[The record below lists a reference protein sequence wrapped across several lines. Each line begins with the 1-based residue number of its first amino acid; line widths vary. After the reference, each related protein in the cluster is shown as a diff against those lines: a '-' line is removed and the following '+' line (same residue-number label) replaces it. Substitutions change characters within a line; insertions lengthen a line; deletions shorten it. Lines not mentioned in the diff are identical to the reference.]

1 MNHTSNNPW
10 IYYSRFKTATANDI
24 NLVQHAKDCLAS
36 LYEIST
42 RTELKISQAYN
53 LIFNHIPDELTL
65 WMAKAARTDAHL
77 FGDYSLIS
85 KVSVDH
91 KLDFLRMTES
101 PIASLSRLL

>member
-24 NLVQHAKDCLAS
+24 NLVQHAKDCVAS

-65 WMAKAARTDAHL
+65 WMAKAARTDAHYLVIILL
-77 FGDYSLIS
+77 FQ
-85 KVSVDH
+85 KV
-91 KLDFLRMTES
+91 
-101 PIASLSRLL
+101 A